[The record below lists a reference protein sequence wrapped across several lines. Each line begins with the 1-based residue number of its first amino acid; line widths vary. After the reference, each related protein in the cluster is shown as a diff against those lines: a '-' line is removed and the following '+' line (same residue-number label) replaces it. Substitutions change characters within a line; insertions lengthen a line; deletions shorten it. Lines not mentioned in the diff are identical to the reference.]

1 MKICKICNKP
11 HLTEYSRLVARAPG
25 LTGITVEWMKL
36 PTLYTDKEVCH
47 PCFVKMFRKLKR
59 KEVNL

>member
-1 MKICKICNKP
+1 MIICKICNKP
-11 HLTEYSRLVARAPG
+11 HLTEQSRLVARAPG
-25 LTGITVEWMKL
+25 PTGITVEWMKL